1 MNPKKQIPSNK
12 SFDYHLSK
20 QTKITVIVIN
30 IIGLLPVL
38 LFLSL
43 AKSAENGMVGT
54 EFIGMAL
61 APLLFATL
69 AALIFDFLISLKY
82 LLKNHSNTLNR
93 IFALVIIICCG
104 AFLGYEAIGSVNE
117 ARNHYHYTHLSLNE
131 STKLIINCKVS
142 RIIRLGDST
151 DMFVTPGPSDYQ
163 YAAVQ
168 STDALNFP
176 ILKQVAKEASKTCN
190 SDIAIVDNNYVAVRS
205 YITETEAINLL
216 NTCEINAF
224 YYNDNRHN
232 LLDEPIQPG
241 TYTGIQLR
249 KDFEYNEMYITDKKL
264 EPKFVTIAHQAQKSC
279 PKLTAFNNED
289 PLEDPNY
296 YQ

>member
-142 RIIRLGDST
+142 RIIRRGDST

-279 PKLTAFNNED
+279 PDLAAFDNENPD
-289 PLEDPNY
+289 Y
-296 YQ
+296 YLYN

>member
-1 MNPKKQIPSNK
+1 MNPKKQISSNK

-142 RIIRLGDST
+142 RIIRRGDST

>member
-142 RIIRLGDST
+142 RIIRRGDST